1 MLQGTPDVED
11 LATVVLDDILPPTC
25 LASDLKALDDA
36 YIADDCNA
44 PTAIQSARQ
53 SLFGYGESRR
63 GSVALPV
70 VREEMSLLYGSSDQ
84 AAKAD
89 GKKVLYSK
97 IKYSNRRF
105 VYSCIALTAVLLS
118 PIVLMLFAILETF
131 ILLSISLLLCMY
143 II

>member
-44 PTAIQSARQ
+44 PSALQSARQ

-105 VYSCIALTAVLLS
+105 VYSCIALTGYCYHPLCLCCLL
-118 PIVLMLFAILETF
+118 F
-131 ILLSISLLLCMY
+131 
-143 II
+143 